1 MRYRCWTVGALL
13 GAALLT
19 APAAPGFGHTHPA
32 DALLTAQA
40 DRDRAM
46 PTMRM
51 HEGMEHGAQEG
62 AAPHAAEPDEMDPV
76 TRAFREVNERMHA
89 AMSVPG
95 TGDADRDFAAAMIAH
110 HVGAI
115 EMAEILLEHGRDP
128 ELRALAEEIIEVQ
141 KREIEFL
148 QEWLAENPG

>member
-1 MRYRCWTVGALL
+1 MRHRCWTIGTLL

-19 APAAPGFGHTHPA
+19 APASPGLGHARPA
-32 DALLTAQA
+32 GTLLTAQA
-40 DRDRAM
+40 DHGQATPAM
-46 PTMRM
+46 PM
-51 HEGMEHGAQEG
+51 HEGTEHRARED
-62 AAPHAAEPDEMDPV
+62 AVPHAAEPDDLDPV
-76 TRAFREVNERMHA
+76 LRAFREANERMHA

-110 HVGAI
+110 HEGAI

-128 ELRALAEEIIEVQ
+128 DLRALAEEIIEVQ

-148 QEWLAENPG
+148 QEWLAANPG